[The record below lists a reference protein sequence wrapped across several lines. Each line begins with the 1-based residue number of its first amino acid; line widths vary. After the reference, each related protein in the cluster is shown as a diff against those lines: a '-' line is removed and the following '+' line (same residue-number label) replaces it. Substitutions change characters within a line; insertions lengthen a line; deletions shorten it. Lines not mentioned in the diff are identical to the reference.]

1 MGTMVETEA
10 ISFNSRDLETTHD
23 TYSDSRTV
31 EKEVSSN
38 STMLC
43 NDRENT
49 FLTKREITLDN

>member
-10 ISFNSRDLETTHD
+10 ISFNSRDLERTHD

-43 NDRENT
+43 HDQENV
-49 FLTKREITLDN
+49 FSSKRDFTGQ

>member
-10 ISFNSRDLETTHD
+10 LSFNKREWETTPD

-43 NDRENT
+43 HDQENT
-49 FLTKREITLDN
+49 FSSKRDFTGQ